1 MVPADLILLEGRAL
15 ADESLLTG
23 ESVPITKQ
31 SIHNVDKEQII
42 DADLINVK
50 NVVLFAGT
58 KLIET
63 TSEKNKNRIKCVV
76 LRTGR
81 FTTQGQLIANIV
93 SFMNKT
99 DSASLDSIYIVMMML
114 FFGMMA
120 GGYTL
125 YDGIVNPKKTRF
137 KLVIKVIQI
146 VTNTLPPELPL
157 LVGININSTVAK
169 LREMHIFTTDPFRLQ
184 ETGKIR

>member
-1 MVPADLILLEGRAL
+1 MQSRLKQENELDQFKPKVSKIRVQRKGEEKDIDSDKLIQGDIVFLKKGKINDDLMVPADLVLLEGRAL

-31 SIHNVDKEQII
+31 SVNNVDREQVI
-42 DADLINVK
+42 DNDLINVK
-50 NVVLFAGT
+50 NVILFSGT

-120 GGYTL
+120 GGYVL
-125 YDGIVNPKKTRF
+125 
-137 KLVIKVIQI
+137 
-146 VTNTLPPELPL
+146 
-157 LVGININSTVAK
+157 
-169 LREMHIFTTDPFRLQ
+169 
-184 ETGKIR
+184 

>member
-1 MVPADLILLEGRAL
+1 MEIKSDKLIQGDIVYLVKGTDDLNVPADLVLLEGRAL

-31 SIHNVDKEQII
+31 SVNNVDKEQVI
-42 DADLINVK
+42 DQDLVNVK
-50 NVVLFAGT
+50 GVVLFAGT

-63 TSEKNKNRIKCVV
+63 TNERARNRIKCVV

-99 DSASLDSIYIVMMML
+99 DSASLDSIKIVMMML

-125 YDGIVNPKKTRF
+125 
-137 KLVIKVIQI
+137 
-146 VTNTLPPELPL
+146 
-157 LVGININSTVAK
+157 
-169 LREMHIFTTDPFRLQ
+169 
-184 ETGKIR
+184 